1 MKIKTTLLKRAY
13 LWKITF
19 KLLPFFY
26 AKEGVLTLYSFN
38 ETHINGEIF
47 CNAISITIIDIRRL
61 LMRWP
66 DSHR

>member
-26 AKEGVLTLYSFN
+26 AKEGVLTLY
-38 ETHINGEIF
+38 
-47 CNAISITIIDIRRL
+47 L
-61 LMRWP
+61 LKEVLHAL
-66 DSHR
+66 S